1 MKITSLLVRTLGAC
15 ALTCMA
21 LSTQA
26 QTVPEGSIGI
36 NYSRCDGNFDKWGLH
51 AWKNPGIPLPNI
63 EWPRPMEPTGKGDF
77 GVYWHLPLA
86 EFGSSGTVNYI
97 IHQGDS
103 KEQGGRDMKFDGKT
117 IKEIWVNSGDRK
129 TYFSLADAQ
138 AARAES
144 PCK

>member
-1 MKITSLLVRTLGAC
+1 MKTASLLVRTLAICSVALAAC
-15 ALTCMA
+15 A
-21 LSTQA
+21 TQA
-26 QTVPEGSIGI
+26 QTLPEGHVGV
-36 NYSRCDGNFDKWGLH
+36 NYSRCDGNYDGWGLH
-51 AWKNPGIPLPNI
+51 AWKNPGIPLTGI
-63 EWPRPMEPTGKGDF
+63 EWARPMVPTGKGEF

-86 EFGSSGTVNYI
+86 GFGSSGNVNYI

-138 AARAES
+138 AARAET